1 MKALLEHFQIVL
13 LLGGALFF
21 WLKKRLEE
29 SRQRQ
34 AFEAWREEAS
44 GEAEDVED
52 VEVLE
57 SQRAPW
63 AAGPPPLPLALPPSR
78 RQIGYEAAAAEEQ
91 AKALK
96 HQLDLAAHLRLLL
109 DTKATTTGGAA
120 ATRARVAAKGKGATP
135 AAAALPSMRQTLR
148 DPAAVRR
155 AFALR
160 EILDPP
166 LSLR

>member
-21 WLKKRLEE
+21 WMKKRLEE
-29 SRQRQ
+29 SRQRE

-44 GEAEDVED
+44 GEAEDVEA
-52 VEVLE
+52 LE
-57 SQRAPW
+57 SQGAPW
-63 AAGPPPLPLALPPSR
+63 AMGPPPLPLSLPPPR
-78 RQIGYEAAAAEEQ
+78 REFGYEAAAAEEQ

-135 AAAALPSMRQTLR
+135 AAAALPSLRQTLR